1 MHMDR
6 AIFDL
11 NTSVEATSAYILIC
25 SLMDQAHSPTL
36 KTIRSLWN
44 GNEESLLAALRE
56 LMGKQVLEP
65 REDLTEESHVSVN
78 PADKWKWDLD
88 QILP

>member
-11 NTSVEATSAYILIC
+11 NISVEATSAYILVC
-25 SLMDQAHSPTL
+25 SLIDQNHSPTL

-44 GNEESLLAALRE
+44 GNEESLLVALHE
-56 LMGKQVLEP
+56 LMAKQVLEP
-65 REDLTEESHVSVN
+65 QEELTEESHVSVN
-78 PADKWKWDLD
+78 PADKWRWNLD